1 MEHLANWILVLALFG
16 VGIFWILL
24 GAVIIDEIKA
34 VYNYYKEA
42 RNVSPRNR

>member
-1 MEHLANWILVLALFG
+1 MGAISTLILILAMLGVMVLWIC
-16 VGIFWILL
+16 L
-24 GAVIIDEIKA
+24 GFVVVEEIKA